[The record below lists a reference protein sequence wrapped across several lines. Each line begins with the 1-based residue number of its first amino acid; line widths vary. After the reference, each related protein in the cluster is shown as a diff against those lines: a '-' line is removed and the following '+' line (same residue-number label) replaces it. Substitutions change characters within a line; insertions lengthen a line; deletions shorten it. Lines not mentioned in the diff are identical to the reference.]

1 MTQSLQTTRV
11 DFNTLSG
18 MTCPEKIQKQFG
30 MRLRALRLDREIS
43 QEKLALDAGM
53 DRTYVNSVEQGNRN
67 ISLVNIVKLANA
79 LKIDPS
85 ELLSKG

>member
-1 MTQSLQTTRV
+1 
-11 DFNTLSG
+11 